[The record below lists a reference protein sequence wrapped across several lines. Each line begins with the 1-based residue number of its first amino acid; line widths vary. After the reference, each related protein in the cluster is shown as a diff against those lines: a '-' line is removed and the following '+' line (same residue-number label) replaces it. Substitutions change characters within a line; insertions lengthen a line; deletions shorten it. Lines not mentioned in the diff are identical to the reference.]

1 MKTPKQI
8 VARRTSGILLGLLV
22 VLSFSACGVRYSEKP
37 PVEFW
42 SDMARQPK
50 VEPQEPSAFFA
61 NNLGNRMPV
70 PGTVAV
76 GFLKEDDAFYTG
88 QQNGFY
94 VTNPLPVTKELLV
107 RGQERYDIYCA
118 PCHDRTGSGR
128 GIVSLRSQGWIANS
142 IIEDRIAEYADGE
155 LFYVISNG
163 RRSMPGYRWQITEQD
178 RWAIV
183 AYTRALQRAAIG
195 TVGDVPADLRSDLR

>member
-1 MKTPKQI
+1 MKMPNVPTNRHG
-8 VARRTSGILLGLLV
+8 VGLLLA
-22 VLSFSACGVRYSEKP
+22 VLLVLGFSACGVRYSEKP
-37 PVEFW
+37 PIEFW

-61 NNLGNRMPV
+61 NKVGGRMPV

-76 GFLKEDDAFYTG
+76 GHLKEEDGFYTG

-94 VTNPLPVTKELLV
+94 VNNPVPVTKDLLI

-142 IIEDRIAEYADGE
+142 IIEERIAQYADGE

-195 TVGDVPADLRSDLR
+195 NVADVPTDLRSELR

>member
-1 MKTPKQI
+1 MKMRKSSKPGRL
-8 VARRTSGILLGLLV
+8 ALSILSLTLMAGL
-22 VLSFSACGVRYSEKP
+22 SACGIRYSEKP

-50 VEPQEPSAFFA
+50 VQAQTPSAFFA
-61 NNLGNRMPV
+61 NGVGSRPAV

-76 GFLKEDDAFYTG
+76 GFLKEDDAFHTG

-94 VTNPLPVTKELLV
+94 VNNPLPVTKELLV

-142 IIEDRIAEYADGE
+142 IIEDRIAEYPDGE

-183 AYTRALQRAAIG
+183 AYTRALQRAAKG
-195 TVGDVPADLRSDLR
+195 SVADVPADLRSDLR

>member
-1 MKTPKQI
+1 MPKQI
-8 VARRTSGILLGLLV
+8 ASIRTTSLSLSMFLLFSL
-22 VLSFSACGVRYSEKP
+22 SACGVRYSDKP

-50 VEPQEPSAFFA
+50 IEPQEPSAFFA
-61 NNLGNRMPV
+61 DKAGNRMPV
-70 PGTVAV
+70 PGTIAV
-76 GFLKEDDAFYTG
+76 GFLKDDEAFFTG
-88 QQNGFY
+88 QLNGFY
-94 VTNPLPVTKELLV
+94 VNNPRPITRDLLL
-107 RGQERYDIYCA
+107 RGQERYDIYCS

-142 IIEDRIAEYADGE
+142 IIDERIAAYADGE

-163 RRSMPGYRWQITEQD
+163 RRSMPGYRWQIPEQD

-183 AYTRALQRAAIG
+183 SYVRALQRAASEA
-195 TVGDVPADLRSDLR
+195 VSDVPPDLRSDLR